1 VPLQGRLSLTV
12 AIAVGLLAV
21 SLGGQ
26 QTQAPLPNPPA
37 PAPSPDVLRFKS
49 GVDLV
54 NVTATVSDSTGR
66 FVPGLRKEDFTV
78 FEDDQPVEITNF
90 SPERVPVS
98 LGVILDTSGSMA
110 GPKLQEAQ
118 SALYRFLY
126 DLLGPQD
133 EIFLYRFSNFPVLLQ
148 GWTTDR
154 SRLSRALSTIAA
166 GGGTA
171 MYDAVAEAMPLAQ
184 QGRNVKK
191 ALVVISDG
199 NDTSSRTSIRQL
211 KQMIRESEVLVY
223 AVGIDGE
230 SEQTYR
236 RPPQQTQPP
245 PRLPFPFPFPPTR
258 GRPRFQVFGSPGGTR
273 RAQGPNRDRVNASA
287 LREMT
292 DDSGGRTE
300 IVRDAT
306 DLNPATAAIAD
317 ELSRQYYLG
326 YQAAAKKDGR
336 WHSIRVEVRGGTYVV
351 RARKGYVAS

>member
-1 VPLQGRLSLTV
+1 VQIQGRLSLTT

-21 SLGGQ
+21 SLAGQ
-26 QTQAPLPNPPA
+26 QPPAPLPKP
-37 PAPSPDVLRFKS
+37 PAPSPTPDLTFKS

-78 FEDDQPVEITNF
+78 YEDDHPVEITNF

-98 LGVILDTSGSMA
+98 LGVVLDTSGSMA

-118 SALYRFLY
+118 TALNRFIY
-126 DLLGPQD
+126 DLLGPND

-154 SRLSRALSTIAA
+154 QRLSRALSTITA

-171 MYDAVAEAMPLAQ
+171 MYDAVAEAIPLTQ
-184 QGRNVKK
+184 QGHNLKK

-199 NDTSSRTSIRQL
+199 NDTTSRTSIDQL
-211 KQMIRESEVLVY
+211 KQMIRQSEALVY

-230 SEQTYR
+230 SEATYR
-236 RPPQQTQPP
+236 RPQQQMPP
-245 PRLPFPFPFPPTR
+245 PRLPFPFPFPPR
-258 GRPRFQVFGSPGGTR
+258 GRGRFQVFGGGQGTSGRRPGSST
-273 RAQGPNRDRVNASA
+273 DRVNVTA

-300 IVRDAT
+300 IVYNAT
-306 DLNPATAAIAD
+306 DLNPTTAAIAD

-326 YQAAAKKDGR
+326 YQAPEKKDGR
-336 WHSIRVEVRGGTYVV
+336 WHSIRVEVRGGTYTV
-351 RARKGYVAS
+351 RARKGYIAS